1 MNKFAG
7 VCSVF
12 HLLIMIGSSQEPANP
27 PLTFTGSHKAV
38 NTSGSKPVTEM
49 GQMASDMLP
58 GNGTRGGYI
67 LRNAPVI
74 EGSESVYVDGKRL
87 TRDRDYWLDSASGT
101 ISLAEPVKR
110 FSTLT
115 VSYRFN
121 PNAARSD
128 AVGALP
134 VIALSFGQNGSLQTL
149 MYQGQTEKTKDGSVW
164 QTNAYGLRNAL
175 QFGQGNVLQG
185 YFFVSTRKQLQ
196 AYDAPYTANAQSPRN
211 TQEIQERF
219 MVQNLQLNQGALKFG
234 FNYQD
239 IGSGFS
245 AAKLLKGQQGVSPEQ
260 LTQWE
265 KEKGIKRVGYNVGLN
280 FGQEATLEHNTSQI
294 KDGKGSVESKN
305 LQFNSKSLTLY
316 WNRREA
322 GSTFARFNDLA
333 EQERGDWAREKG
345 MVRTNQGGQLALGF
359 GQLKADMRQIDDR
372 QGKILLHSWNFES
385 PVLKFNR
392 QWQRIEQGFTRFG
405 DLGEGEKGQWARE
418 RGMTRDSWDMQVTPN
433 SLQLAVQ
440 QSTIDAGTGRFH
452 RKRFR
457 AEGKGWCAEHLQRS
471 VDPEFNRL
479 QDLTQQE
486 HVQMAMETRQFYD
499 PNTKQVNDQER
510 AQSLQE
516 RGLERTFQRA
526 EVSPAKDTKVEFKR
540 VGIENKSGEGTVQ
553 RQIWSF
559 TSPVLQFQFSDHSIS
574 EAFQRIGDLA
584 PIERNLFANERG
596 MKRSEWSGGL
606 AFKQFTIAV
615 SQTNVRAVDARLQK
629 ASYRLFSPRFE
640 IAYNTRLVDPNFSR
654 TQDLADPER
663 NLLTQLRGFN
673 QSDWSFRWNAWR
685 GFVVENFQF
694 NANNPTDSVSN
705 QRRRTRAQWQISPQ
719 LQVSNHQ
726 DRLASMNPSD
736 TLWSDD
742 YERSDAQYKMRFGQ
756 LDAYREARQI
766 GGTLAKPLYQQTEY
780 WKFQSQNIKNL
791 AFTFES
797 RQTDAEGAV
806 SEDFRNYLIQYQL
819 SNGFKLNLSEARADR
834 DGAPDEA
841 LRQVGFEYT
850 LRPGATLTFSEGRK
864 LTEGANGSRVLSVG
878 LTQTAWGML
887 SFGGTYQEWRVDR
900 INTKAQS
907 GFVVQTAKPIQ
918 FLFLSNLEFTYNYGS
933 LVDQKAWHQENKK
946 LQVKAHWGK
955 QLLESAYT
963 GVYVPGK
970 GRAID
975 RHFRLVGDPNPA
987 NRLQYN
993 LMYKVRTYHDGT
1005 QQMIRQYNA
1014 SYKINDK
1021 FSLVHEFQTLPE
1033 QANPQVVLGS
1043 IIQPT
1048 GFSNWALNWVWNSRL
1063 TLRGD
1068 YRLEWNDQQARRV
1081 RRGGLTFIGTAP
1093 SQINFSFGYRIDSE
1107 SFGGQKRTAHTFSVG
1122 YDRKLSADYFFMIGF
1137 DWTHFEKRM
1146 PQDGRR
1152 DQQRMTLELKRVF

>member
-1 MNKFAG
+1 MIKFAA
-7 VCSVF
+7 VCTVF
-12 HLLIMIGSSQEPANP
+12 YLFAMTGSSQESVSP
-27 PLTFTGSHKAV
+27 PLTLIGNKKVASSTGSRPA
-38 NTSGSKPVTEM
+38 SEM

-67 LRNAPVI
+67 LRNAPVL
-74 EGSESVYVDGKRL
+74 EGSESVYADGKHL
-87 TRDRDYWLDSASGT
+87 VRDRGYWIDYASGT
-101 ISLAEPVKR
+101 LSFAEPIKR
-110 FSTLT
+110 FSTIT
-115 VSYRFN
+115 VSYRYN
-121 PNAARSD
+121 PSAARSD
-128 AVGALP
+128 PTGALP
-134 VIALSFGQNGSLQTL
+134 VIALSFGQTGTLQTM
-149 MYQGQTEKTKDGSVW
+149 MYRGQSEKAQDGSVW
-164 QTNAYGLRNAL
+164 QTNAYGLKNAL
-175 QFGQGNVLQG
+175 QFGQGNLLQG

-196 AYDAPYTANAQSPRN
+196 AFDAPYSANARSPQSTR
-211 TQEIQERF
+211 ELQERF
-219 MVQNLQLNQGALKFG
+219 MVQNLQLNQGAIKFG
-234 FNYQD
+234 LNYQD

-245 AAKLLKGQQGVSPEQ
+245 VAQLLKNQQGISPEQ

-280 FGQEATLEHNTSQI
+280 FGQGATLEHNVSQI
-294 KDGKGSVESKN
+294 KDGKGSVESRS
-305 LQFNSKSLTLY
+305 LQFSSKSLNLY

-322 GSTFARFNDLA
+322 GTTFARFNDLA
-333 EQERGDWAREKG
+333 ENERGDWAREKG
-345 MVRTNQGGQLALGF
+345 MIRTNQGGQLALGF

-372 QGKILLHSWNFES
+372 QGKILLQNWRFES
-385 PVLKFNR
+385 PLIKFNR

-418 RGMTRDSWDMQVTPN
+418 RGITRDSWDMQMTPKN
-433 SLQLAVQ
+433 LQLVAQ
-440 QSTIDAGTGRFH
+440 QSTIDAGAGRFH
-452 RKRFR
+452 RQRFR
-457 AEGKGWCAEHLQRS
+457 AEGKNWCAEHLQRS
-471 VDPEFNRL
+471 VDSDFNRL
-479 QDLTQQE
+479 QDLAPQE

-526 EVSPAKDTKVEFKR
+526 EVTTAKDTKVEFKR
-540 VGIENKSGEGTVQ
+540 VEIQNKAGEGGVQ
-553 RQIWSF
+553 RQLWSF
-559 TSPVLQFQFSDHSIS
+559 TSPVLQLQFSDHSIS
-574 EAFQRIGDLA
+574 QAFGRIQDLA

-596 MKRSEWSGGL
+596 MRRIEWSGGL
-606 AFKQFTIAV
+606 AFKQFGVAV
-615 SQTNVRAVDARLQK
+615 SQTNVHSVDAGLQK

-640 IAYNTRLVDPNFSR
+640 MTYNTRSVDPNFTR

-685 GFVVENFQF
+685 GLVVENFQF
-694 NANNPTDSVSN
+694 NANNPTDNISN
-705 QRRRTRAQWQISPQ
+705 QRRRTRLQWQLSPQ
-719 LQVSNHQ
+719 FQLSNQQ
-726 DRLASMNPSD
+726 DRVASINPSA
-736 TLWSDD
+736 TLWSDE

-756 LDAYREARQI
+756 FDAYREARQI
-766 GGTLAKPLYQQTEY
+766 GGTLAQPLYQQTEY

-791 AFTFES
+791 AFTYES
-797 RQTDAEGAV
+797 RQTDAEGAI

-819 SNGFKLNLSEARADR
+819 NNRFKLNLSEARADR
-834 DGAPDEA
+834 EGAPDEV
-841 LRQVGFEYT
+841 LRQVGLEYM
-850 LRPGATLTFSEGRK
+850 LMPGATLSFSEGRK
-864 LTEGANGSRVLSVG
+864 LTENSNGSRVLSVG
-878 LTQTAWGML
+878 LTQTAWGFL

-900 INTKAQS
+900 VNTKAQS
-907 GFVVQTAKPIQ
+907 GFIVQTAKPIQ

-933 LVDQKAWHQENKK
+933 LVDQKAWHQENKR
-946 LQVKAHWGK
+946 LQVKANWNK
-955 QLLESAYT
+955 QALEAAYI

-975 RHFRLVGDPNPA
+975 RLYRLVGDPNPA
-987 NRLQYN
+987 NHLQYN
-993 LMYKVRTYHDGT
+993 LMYKVRTYQDGT

-1014 SYKINDK
+1014 SYKISDK

-1081 RRGGLTFIGTAP
+1081 RRGGLTFIGTSP

-1107 SFGGQKRTAHTFSVG
+1107 SFGDQKRTGHTFSVG
-1122 YDRKLSADYFFMIGF
+1122 YDRKLSADYFFVIGF

-1146 PQDGRR
+1146 PQDGKR

>member
-1 MNKFAG
+1 
-7 VCSVF
+7 
-12 HLLIMIGSSQEPANP
+12 
-27 PLTFTGSHKAV
+27 
-38 NTSGSKPVTEM
+38 
-49 GQMASDMLP
+49 MLP
-58 GNGTRGGYI
+58 GNGTRGGYL

-74 EGSESVYVDGKRL
+74 KGSESVYVDGRRL
-87 TRDRDYWLDSASGT
+87 TRDRDYWLEYSSGSL
-101 ISLAEPVKR
+101 SLAEPVKR

-121 PNAARSD
+121 PNAPRSET
-128 AVGALP
+128 VGALP
-134 VIALSFGQNGSLQTL
+134 VIALSFGQHGSLQTM
-149 MYQGQTEKTKDGSVW
+149 MYQGQTEKAKDGSVW
-164 QTNAYGLRNAL
+164 QMNAYGLKNAL
-175 QFGQGNVLQG
+175 QFGQGNILQG
-185 YFFVSTRKQLQ
+185 YFFISTRKQLQ
-196 AYDAPYTANAQSPRN
+196 AYDAPYVANARSPQ
-211 TQEIQERF
+211 TMQEVQERF
-219 MVQNLQLNQGALKFG
+219 MVQNLQLNQGAFKLG

-245 AAKLLKGQQGVSPEQ
+245 AAKLLKNQQGITPGQMS
-260 LTQWE
+260 QWE
-265 KEKGIKRVGYNVGLN
+265 KEKGIKRVGYNIGLN
-280 FGQEATLEHNTSQI
+280 FGHGASLEHNVSQI
-294 KDGKGSVESKN
+294 KDGKGGVENQSM
-305 LQFNSKSLTLY
+305 QFNSKSLTLY

-322 GSTFARFNDLA
+322 ETAFTRFNDLA
-333 EQERGDWAREKG
+333 ENERGDWAREKG
-345 MVRTNQGGQLALGF
+345 MVRTNQGGQIALGF

-372 QGKILLHSWNFES
+372 KGKILLRNWSFES
-385 PVLKFNR
+385 PVVQFNR
-392 QWQRIEQGFTRFG
+392 QWQRIEQGFSRFG
-405 DLGEGEKGQWARE
+405 DLAEGEKGQWARE
-418 RGMTRDSWDMQVTPN
+418 RGITRDSWDASITPKGMQF
-433 SLQLAVQ
+433 AVQ
-440 QSTIDAGTGRFH
+440 DSTIDAGAGKFH

-479 QDLTQQE
+479 QDLSPQE

-499 PNTKQVNDQER
+499 PNMKQVNDQER

-540 VGIENKSGEGTVQ
+540 VEIQNKSGEGDLQ
-553 RQIWSF
+553 RQVWSF

-574 EAFQRIGDLA
+574 EAFRRIGDLA
-584 PIERNLFANERG
+584 PIERSLFANERG

-606 AFKQFTIAV
+606 AFKQFGIAV
-615 SQTNVRAVDARLQK
+615 SQTNVRSVDAGLQK

-640 IAYNTRLVDPNFSR
+640 FTYNTRSIDPNFTR

-673 QSDWSFRWNAWR
+673 QSDWNIRWNAWS
-685 GFVVENFQF
+685 GFVIENFQF
-694 NANNPTDSVSN
+694 NANNPTDRISN
-705 QRRRTRAQWQISPQ
+705 QRRRTRVQWQINPQ
-719 LQVSNHQ
+719 FQISNQQ
-726 DRLASMNPSD
+726 DRVASSNPSD
-736 TLWSDD
+736 TLWSDQ

-756 LDAYREARQI
+756 FDAYREMRQI
-766 GGTLAKPLYQQTEY
+766 GGTLAQPLYQQTSY

-791 AFTFES
+791 SFAYES
-797 RQTDAEGAV
+797 RKTDAEGAAV

-834 DGAPDEA
+834 EGAPDEL
-841 LRQVGFEYT
+841 LRQVGLEYT
-850 LRPGATLTFSEGRK
+850 LRPGATLSFSEGRK
-864 LTEGANGSRVLSVG
+864 LTGGANGSRVLSVG
-878 LTQTAWGML
+878 LTQTAWGVL

-918 FLFLSNLEFTYNYGS
+918 FLFLSNLEFTYHYGS
-933 LVDQKAWHQENKK
+933 LVDQKAWHQENKR
-946 LQVKAHWGK
+946 LQVKANWGR
-955 QLLESAYT
+955 QSLESAYI

-975 RHFRLVGDPNPA
+975 RLYRLTGDPNPA

-993 LMYKVRTYHDGT
+993 LMYKVRTYQDGS

-1014 SYKINDK
+1014 SYKLSDQ

-1033 QANPQVVLGS
+1033 QVNPQVVLGS

-1048 GFSNWALNWVWNSRL
+1048 GFSNWALNWVWNPRL
-1063 TLRGD
+1063 TVRGD
-1068 YRLEWNDQQARRV
+1068 YRMEWNDQQFRRV
-1081 RRGGLTFIGTAP
+1081 RRGGLTFIGSAP

-1107 SFGGQKRTAHTFSVG
+1107 SFGDQKRTGHTFSIG
-1122 YDRKLSADYFFMIGF
+1122 YDRKLNADYFFMIGF
-1137 DWTHFEKRM
+1137 DWTHFERRM
-1146 PQDGRR
+1146 PQDGKR